1 MAETRGITIEFY
13 GKSVS
18 LENTIEDINKGLRAT
33 RSELSDV
40 KKQLKLDPG
49 NLDKITQQMKIL
61 RQEQTLL
68 GEKANYFR
76 NELSKMDKDDIGSA
90 KWVKY
95 TSEVN
100 KAETSIQA
108 INKQLDQLENASM
121 GNLPQEV
128 EKTGKSFEN
137 ASDGA
142 LKLGDIIKGNIISEA
157 IINGVKALASAV
169 KDMAGDLHE
178 WAEEYRE
185 VEVYEKQFESNLK
198 NTADATDE
206 QIASLKK
213 LAKQKE
219 RTGVTSAKAITSA
232 YQELATYVESAD
244 AIEGLTDALVDMSAQ
259 QYGVDASADSVR
271 NLATTL
277 GKALA
282 NGDYSGLTRLGYGF
296 DEAQQK
302 IMKYGTELQRVAVL
316 NDVISSS
323 IGGMNEA
330 LAQTDAG
337 QLFQAQQYL
346 DDVKESI
353 GQIVSEVE
361 VGFIQTVLP
370 ELQPLIDDVLAWII
384 NNKDNIVG
392 TFKDVATW
400 LGSEEMKNFY
410 SQIGQVVTDIGS
422 ILADII
428 KIIDQTGILAG
439 VWETFQSVVSGIA
452 DIVHGIAESIK
463 AITSGDMSVFQGRL
477 NGGNF
482 YGSFNPY
489 GSGGYS
495 SGGMMSGS
503 ITLNNTFSISSQNV
517 TESMV
522 RSWADIITE
531 QVNENLGR
539 MV

>member
-61 RQEQTLL
+61 RQEQALL

-108 INKQLDQLENASM
+108 INKQLDQLETASM

-137 ASDGA
+137 ASDSA

-157 IINGVKALASAV
+157 IISGVKALASAV

-178 WAEEYRE
+178 WAEGYRE

-198 NTADATDE
+198 NTADASDE

-296 DEAQQK
+296 TEAQQK
-302 IMKYGTELQRVAVL
+302 IMKYGTELERVAVL

-346 DDVKESI
+346 DDVKNSI
-353 GQIVSEVE
+353 GEIVSEIE
-361 VGFIQTVLP
+361 VDFVQTVLP
-370 ELQPLIDDVLAWII
+370 ALQPLIDDVLKWIVD
-384 NNKDNIVG
+384 NKDNIASG
-392 TFKDVATW
+392 FQEMATW
-400 LGSEEMKNFY
+400 LGSDEMKQAY
-410 SQIGQVVTDIGS
+410 RDIGQMVVDFGAILTDLKT
-422 ILADII
+422 ILEDSGLLPGAWDLF
-428 KIIDQTGILAG
+428 KITLEG
-439 VWETFQSVVSGIA
+439 VR
-452 DIVHGIAESIK
+452 DIVHAIAEDIAKIK
-463 AITSGDMSVFQGRL
+463 SGGLGDWMM
-477 NGGNF
+477 GNYNSYYPGTF
-482 YGSFNPY
+482 E
-489 GSGGYS
+489 SGGYQ

>member
-33 RSELSDV
+33 RSELTDV

-49 NLDKITQQMKIL
+49 NLDKITHQLKIL
-61 RQEQTLL
+61 RQEQALL

-76 NELSKMDKDDIGSA
+76 EELSKMGKDDIGSD

-95 TSEVN
+95 TAEVN
-100 KAETSIQA
+100 KAETSMSA
-108 INKQLDQLENASM
+108 ISKQISQLENASM
-121 GNLPQEV
+121 GNLPE
-128 EKTGKSFEN
+128 EAKKTGESFEK

-142 LKLGDIIKGNIISEA
+142 LKLGDIIKANVISDAIISG
-157 IINGVKALASAV
+157 IKALASAV

-178 WAEEYRE
+178 WADDFRE
-185 VEVYEKQFESNLK
+185 TQVYEKQFESNLK
-198 NTADATDE
+198 NTADASDE

-296 DEAQQK
+296 DEAQQY
-302 IMKYGTELQRVAVL
+302 IMKYGTELERVAVL

-337 QLFQAQQYL
+337 QLFQAQQYF
-346 DDVKESI
+346 DDVKQTI
-353 GQIVSEVE
+353 GEIVSEVE
-361 VGFIQTVLP
+361 VGFIQEVLP
-370 ELQPLIDDVLAWII
+370 ALQPLIDDVLKWIVD
-384 NNKDNIVG
+384 NKDNIVD
-392 TFKDVATW
+392 TFKGMAEWV
-400 LGSEEMKNFY
+400 GSEEMKSFY
-410 SQIGQVVTDIGS
+410 EQVGQLVLDFADILKTITEVFDQIGLWEGALNIV
-422 ILADII
+422 
-428 KIIDQTGILAG
+428 TGIVG
-439 VWETFQSVVSGIA
+439 GIKELF
-452 DIVHGIAESIK
+452 DSIK
-463 AITSGDMSVFQGRL
+463 ADVESIRSGGLGSWLM
-477 NGGNF
+477 GNYNSYYPGTF
-482 YGSFNPY
+482 E
-489 GSGGYS
+489 SGGYS
-495 SGGMMSGS
+495 SGGMMSNS
-503 ITLNNTFSISSQNV
+503 ISISNTFSVSSQNV

-522 RSWADIITE
+522 KSWADIITA